1 MNYENFIIGLFDKGE
16 WQAILVTLALTFAI
30 TYSIK
35 IFYTAFVADASKL
48 KMYVRLI
55 AINAGMAAAALSWP
69 DDTISMK
76 WYAAGALIG
85 PLSIFIY
92 HLLMGI
98 ASMKMIHD
106 KFPFLKAIVKGS
118 VKHV

>member
-35 IFYTAFVADASKL
+35 IFYCVLVADASKL
-48 KMYVRLI
+48 KLYVRLI
-55 AINAGMAAAALSWP
+55 AIIAGIVAAAFSWP
-69 DDTISMK
+69 ADTISME

-85 PLSIFIY
+85 PMSILVY

-98 ASMKMIHD
+98 VSMKVVHD
-106 KFPFLKAIVKGS
+106 KFPFLKAIVKGR
-118 VKHV
+118 VT

>member
-16 WQAILVTLALTFAI
+16 WQAILITLALTFAI

-35 IFYTAFVADASKL
+35 MFYCAFVDNAKKL

-55 AINAGMAAAALSWP
+55 AINAGMIAAALSWP

-76 WYAAGALIG
+76 WYAAGAIIG
-85 PLSIFIY
+85 PLSILVY
-92 HLLMGI
+92 HLLIGI
-98 ASMKMIHD
+98 VSMKVIHD
-106 KFPFLKAIVKGS
+106 KFPFLKTIVKGA
-118 VKHV
+118 